1 MIQRLRQLGC
11 DCLTTYEALVARGS
25 GSLGEQCEVIGFAR
39 PQLQHAF
46 KHAGDFG
53 VIGNPSN
60 TTLAEFSWALHNHVT
75 APGTRAIQGTYRG
88 EPVTHFVDPNTGLN
102 VIQDA
107 SDNFLS
113 GWKLNPKQL
122 AHVLSSGKLGG
133 G

>member
-1 MIQRLRQLGC
+1 MR
-11 DCLTTYEALVARGS
+11 VS
-25 GSLGEQCEVIGFAR
+25 GSLGEKFEVIGFTR

-53 VIGNPSN
+53 VVGNPSN
-60 TTLAEFSWALHNHVT
+60 TTLAEFSSAIHNHVI
-75 APGTRAIQGTYRG
+75 APGTQAIQGAYRG

-102 VIQDA
+102 VIRDA

-122 AHVLSSGKLGG
+122 EHVLTRGNLGG

>member
-1 MIQRLRQLGC
+1 M
-11 DCLTTYEALVARGS
+11 
-25 GSLGEQCEVIGFAR
+25 IGFTR

-53 VIGNPSN
+53 VVGNPSN
-60 TTLAEFSWALHNHVT
+60 TTLVEFSSAIHNHVI
-75 APGTRAIQGTYRG
+75 APGTQAIQGAYRG

-102 VIQDA
+102 VIRDA

-122 AHVLSSGKLGG
+122 EHVLTRGNLGG